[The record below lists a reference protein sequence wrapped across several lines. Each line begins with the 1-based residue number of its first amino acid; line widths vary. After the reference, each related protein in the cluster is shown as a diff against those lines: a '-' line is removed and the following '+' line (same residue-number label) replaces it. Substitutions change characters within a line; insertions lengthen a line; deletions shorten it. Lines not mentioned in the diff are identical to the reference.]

1 MFLQC
6 PTCRLNILRTTVP
19 PTVPPA
25 QPAVAQDNNQNQGEN
40 QQNPGVN
47 PNMPVGPNPFANLLT
62 PNLPPMNFAMPNM
75 AQQGP
80 VGTLP
85 PFPFMSPFPM
95 APPPIPPNLDTL
107 TDEEIRALEG
117 NERKHVEE
125 RIKVIG
131 FDFFMEFN

>member
-1 MFLQC
+1 
-6 PTCRLNILRTTVP
+6 
-19 PTVPPA
+19 
-25 QPAVAQDNNQNQGEN
+25 
-40 QQNPGVN
+40 
-47 PNMPVGPNPFANLLT
+47 MPVGPNPFANLMQ

-75 AQQGP
+75 VPGSMP
-80 VGTLP
+80 VGALP

-125 RIKVIG
+125 RIKVNN
-131 FDFFMEFN
+131 FFFSLFEFFN